1 MKMKE
6 KVLSMVKILVGV
18 ALTDI
23 ALGMIILP
31 QSFAAG
37 GVTGLCVIISL
48 YIYW

>member
-23 ALGMIILP
+23 ALGMIVLP
-31 QSFAAG
+31 QSFG
-37 GVTGLCVIISL
+37 TCL
-48 YIYW
+48 YRQSGKTA